1 MTPVIAAADFERA
14 MRIGSLEITAAL
26 ALVALLA
33 ARPRIR
39 TAAEIGRVTP
49 MAVELQ
55 ILQRGMVEPFEGRAP
70 LILGRDRAADLVL
83 RDSEVSRRHARLESH
98 EGLLYV
104 VDLGS
109 SNGTFLN
116 GRRVREA
123 IEVRAGD
130 EIDLGATRVRVT
142 SMRPT

>member
-1 MTPVIAAADFERA
+1 VTLFAAVDFDRA

-26 ALVALLA
+26 ALVAVLA

-49 MAVELQ
+49 MDVELRVRQ
-55 ILQRGMVEPFEGRAP
+55 PAGSEPYRGRAP
-70 LILGRDRAADLVL
+70 LVLGRDRSADLVVH
-83 RDSEVSRRHARLESH
+83 DPEVSRRHARLESH

-104 VDLGS
+104 IDLNS

-116 GRRVREA
+116 GRRVTEP
-123 IEVRAGD
+123 IEVREGD
-130 EIDLGATRVRVT
+130 EIDVGTTRIRVV
-142 SMRPT
+142 SLRPG